1 MKAWTFGHQ
10 IFDYLFF
17 IYISVYSW
25 IMNHVMFLTTLT
37 LLLCYF
43 VGCITSKPLWYYYY
57 LLACTN
63 KKKNYYSFLQILL
76 YSLPACLAFIT
87 ITLCPNV
94 STCYI
99 PRLINPLWQIAWT
112 QLGFFLVGCFIK
124 RNSMYF
130 CFFCIINCCHT
141 TLNCLNSLTQH
152 QQSGFSGPG
161 PLLWFFGRH
170 QPFGAYKV
178 VKWGERIKFQ
188 FY

>member
-25 IMNHVMFLTTLT
+25 IMNQVMFLTTLT

-94 STCYI
+94 SACYI

-112 QLGFFLVGCFIK
+112 QLGFFLVGWLFYK
-124 RNSMYF
+124 KKFNVF
-130 CFFCIINCCHT
+130 LFFLYH
-141 TLNCLNSLTQH
+141 
-152 QQSGFSGPG
+152 
-161 PLLWFFGRH
+161 
-170 QPFGAYKV
+170 
-178 VKWGERIKFQ
+178 
-188 FY
+188 

>member
-25 IMNHVMFLTTLT
+25 IMNQVMFLTTL
-37 LLLCYF
+37 LLCNFLVVLPANHY
-43 VGCITSKPLWYYYY
+43 GITIIYWPALI
-57 LLACTN
+57 
-63 KKKNYYSFLQILL
+63 KKNYYSFLQILL

-112 QLGFFLVGCFIK
+112 QLGFFLVGWLFYK
-124 RNSMYF
+124 KKFNVF
-130 CFFCIINCCHT
+130 LFFLYH
-141 TLNCLNSLTQH
+141 
-152 QQSGFSGPG
+152 
-161 PLLWFFGRH
+161 
-170 QPFGAYKV
+170 
-178 VKWGERIKFQ
+178 
-188 FY
+188 